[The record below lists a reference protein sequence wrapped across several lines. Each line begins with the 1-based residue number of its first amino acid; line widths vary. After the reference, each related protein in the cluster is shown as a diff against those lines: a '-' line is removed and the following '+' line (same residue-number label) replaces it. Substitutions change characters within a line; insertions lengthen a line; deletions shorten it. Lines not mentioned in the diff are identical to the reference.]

1 MMKPDINSHTTK
13 FISSLKMENSEIQ
26 EKIIALGKKLV
37 DNFKSGSEDATG
49 HWMAHYIAEQIITI
63 EANQGGNTLASKE
76 CFETILKLWHHQ
88 AYFPRGLR
96 PFEQFDEIFHAIERI
111 NPDNSRP
118 FFYTESELELTSL
131 SEEAALWVNIARSL
145 DQNIRSLIKFSFH
158 QALDTTMNEETE
170 SWLAAISGIT
180 EPREAFIIQH
190 YEPELNKDDDAQKK
204 LDKKREI
211 LEERIEQ
218 LNELDSLCKMI
229 KEDMQEQLKVT
240 T

>member
-1 MMKPDINSHTTK
+1 
-13 FISSLKMENSEIQ
+13 
-26 EKIIALGKKLV
+26 
-37 DNFKSGSEDATG
+37 
-49 HWMAHYIAEQIITI
+49 
-63 EANQGGNTLASKE
+63 
-76 CFETILKLWHHQ
+76 
-88 AYFPRGLR
+88 
-96 PFEQFDEIFHAIERI
+96 
-111 NPDNSRP
+111 
-118 FFYTESELELTSL
+118 
-131 SEEAALWVNIARSL
+131 
-145 DQNIRSLIKFSFH
+145 
-158 QALDTTMNEETE
+158 MNEETE

>member
-1 MMKPDINSHTTK
+1 
-13 FISSLKMENSEIQ
+13 MENSEIQ

-37 DNFKSGSEDATG
+37 DNFKSGSEDATS

-145 DQNIRSLIKFSFH
+145 DQNTRSLIKFSFS
-158 QALDTTMNEETE
+158 QALDSTVSEETKN
-170 SWLAAISGIT
+170 WMAAISDIS
-180 EPREAFIIQH
+180 ESHESFIIQH
-190 YEPELNKDDDAQKK
+190 YEAELNKDDDAQKK
-204 LDKKREI
+204 LDKKREV
-211 LEERIEQ
+211 LEERSKQ
-218 LNELDSLCKMI
+218 LNELENLCKII
-229 KEDMQEQLKVT
+229 KDNIQEQLRIIA
-240 T
+240 